1 MGSASG
7 DLGER
12 KKKKERKKIPNTFT
26 FGKLKRGG
34 EGRRGRQGERTDLCC
49 RCQAPSPGFC
59 FLSQHALMTSRSAPS
74 LCVSDVTKCSVGDN
88 GILNSVRGR
97 VGSGCSCCWFRAEPG
112 EGREDT
118 AAASGLK
125 QVRDGKA
132 AGGSLLACL
141 RWGVWAGLFSFFFS
155 YCFPT
160 ETGEKLLTAAG
171 GTKQVR
177 HGSSFGVETVV
188 RIGEKAATPPN
199 VTTPSQP

>member
-7 DLGER
+7 DLGEG
-12 KKKKERKKIPNTFT
+12 KKKKKSVILLPLANWSR
-26 FGKLKRGG
+26 
-34 EGRRGRQGERTDLCC
+34 GERGPQGGRTGSCC

-88 GILNSVRGR
+88 GILNSGRGR

-118 AAASGLK
+118 AAAPGLK

-132 AGGSLLACL
+132 AGGPLLVCL
-141 RWGVWAGLFSFFFS
+141 RWGVWAGLFSFFFFFP

-177 HGSSFGVETVV
+177 QERSFGVEIVV
-188 RIGEKAATPPN
+188 RIGKKQAAPSPN
-199 VTTPSQP
+199 LTTPSQP